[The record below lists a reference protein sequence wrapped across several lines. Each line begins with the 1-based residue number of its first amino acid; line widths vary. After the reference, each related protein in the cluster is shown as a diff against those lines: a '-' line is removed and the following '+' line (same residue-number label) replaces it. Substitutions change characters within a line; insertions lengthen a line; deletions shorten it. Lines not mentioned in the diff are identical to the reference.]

1 LLRPKERAS
10 EREKDGVWRRRPPV
24 LSSLFRPPSACQTN
38 THQTR
43 KTQACTHVQ
52 FPPQTS
58 QPLEKTN
65 SKKHALQ
72 TNKQKN
78 TPFKTKNKKTRH
90 VKKLPVPDGGGA
102 GKAAYIDTEGAFRP
116 ERVAAIA
123 RRYGMDP
130 GAVLDN
136 VGRLGFGS
144 CL

>member
-1 LLRPKERAS
+1 MPARQTPTKLVKHKRALTS
-10 EREKDGVWRRRPPV
+10 NSHLKRVN
-24 LSSLFRPPSACQTN
+24 PSKK
-38 THQTR
+38 QTR
-43 KTQACTHVQ
+43 
-52 FPPQTS
+52 
-58 QPLEKTN
+58 
-65 SKKHALQ
+65 
-72 TNKQKN
+72 KN